1 MPEKAIKI
9 SKEKKKNSPL
19 FEQEG
24 ELVIDVFE
32 TEDNII
38 IQSAIAGINTDDLEI
53 SIEKDMLSIKGTRE
67 RKTEEIA
74 KNYYCQECY
83 WGRFSREVI
92 LPVETESTKA
102 DAAIRNGILTIT
114 IPKVHNREKNKKLN
128 IKNVE

>member
-1 MPEKAIKI
+1 MPEKTVKI
-9 SKEKKKNSPL
+9 SKEKKKSSPL
-19 FEQEG
+19 LEQEG

-32 TEDNII
+32 TEDNIV

-53 SIEKDMLSIKGTRE
+53 SIEKDMISIKGTRE
-67 RKTEEIA
+67 RKTEEVA

-92 LPVETESTKA
+92 LPVETDATKA
-102 DAAIRNGILTIT
+102 DAAIKNGILTIT
-114 IPKVHNREKNKKLN
+114 VPKIHKEKNKKLN

>member
-1 MPEKAIKI
+1 MPEKTVKI
-9 SKEKKKNSPL
+9 SKEKKKSSPL
-19 FEQEG
+19 LEQEG

-32 TEDNII
+32 TEDNIV

-53 SIEKDMLSIKGTRE
+53 SIEKDMIAIKGTRE
-67 RKTEEIA
+67 RKTEEVA

-92 LPVETESTKA
+92 LPVETDATKA
-102 DAAIRNGILTIT
+102 DAAIKNGILTIT
-114 IPKVHNREKNKKLN
+114 VPKIHKEKNKKLN